1 MSRAVHYLSICT
13 FALLLIPN
21 QGRAAMV
28 TLDFDSFA
36 NGQLDNETFNALGI
50 QFSEDLEIVDGSTI
64 QFGNTGKAAQNF
76 LIPGGDISAIFVGTV
91 TSVSSISVLAG
102 DSGGDEDTVTLRGF
116 NAMNVLVDEAMF
128 TGSTAQTLSISGAG
142 ITHFIIL
149 QVNGIAIDDLTFTP
163 ETESSAVPEPSA
175 IVLFGIGLVCV
186 AMGHRR
192 RRHSLIA
199 S

>member
-1 MSRAVHYLSICT
+1 
-13 FALLLIPN
+13 
-21 QGRAAMV
+21 MV

-64 QFGNTGKAAQNF
+64 QLGNTGKAAQNS
-76 LIPGGDISAIFVGTV
+76 LISGGDISAIFVGTV

-163 ETESSAVPEPSA
+163 ESGSSAVPEPSA

-186 AMGHRR
+186 AMGRLRR
-192 RRHSLIA
+192 RYSLIA